1 VLTSTDNFWVG
12 IEPNVRGS
20 LPIKK
25 RIPGCL
31 PIRRLSGTRDPKMVA
46 KLVRMLDALH
56 EQGRDD
62 LVNAVARGTIKP
74 LQLYNTW
81 KFNRLEDLPHADE
94 LPLFRDAWPRW
105 LDGPQMADRS
115 EEHRENIRKYFVRL
129 ERDMPA
135 DATLAGVVPALHDWI
150 SRFRTRPRTLSL
162 VRSHVQA
169 FLRDTV
175 GRRHRLWL
183 EVAELALPRVRPV
196 RTKHPLTADKL
207 RALAENLG
215 SPCGMMAWTMAT
227 TGMGWR
233 EYVGPWEREGEGL
246 RIHGTKTHGR
256 DRLVPLVVPPHR
268 PSCGLVAFRKKLKA
282 QGITVYD
289 LRRTYANLMVE
300 AGVPKPRRSLYM
312 GHTARDMTEL
322 YEWSEVREYLAKDAD
337 RMRAILGTE
346 REPELKV
353 VRA

>member
-1 VLTSTDNFWVG
+1 MSTDNLWVG

-46 KLVRMLDALH
+46 KLTRMLDALH

-135 DATLAGVVPALHDWI
+135 DATLAGVVPGLQGWVC
-150 SRFRTRPRTLSL
+150 RFRSRPRTLSL

-196 RTKHPLTADKL
+196 RTKHPLTPEKL

-246 RIHGTKTHGR
+246 RIHGTKTQGR

-268 PSCGLVAFRKKLKA
+268 PGCGLVAFRKKLKA

-300 AGVPKPRRSLYM
+300 AGVPKPRRSQYM

-322 YEWSEVREYLAKDAD
+322 YEWSEVREYLVKDAEK
-337 RMRAILGTE
+337 MRAILGTE